1 MQSLF
6 GLYPIIQLIHIM
18 RITGLIFL
26 LLTCLLP
33 AVEAQDDKALIQLSG
48 TVTDEY
54 LRPLPF
60 AQVLVLNS
68 YRGTITNN
76 YGKFSLVVEEKDSVL
91 FSSVGY
97 KTKYIEVPE
106 GLPDAFHNI
115 NIVLQVDTLV
125 IQEAVIYPW
134 KNYEEFKRA
143 FIALELPDDDM
154 ERARKNIALIR
165 TQIIMDKEPSARAN
179 FRYIMEQQYRETFT
193 QGMYPTYQIFN
204 AFAWAK
210 FFQALKN
217 GEFRFNDDE

>member
-1 MQSLF
+1 MQLF
-6 GLYPIIQLIHIM
+6 HKM
-18 RITGLIFL
+18 RILVLILFL
-26 LLTCLLP
+26 ISGFLP
-33 AVEAQDDKALIQLSG
+33 FATAQDDKALIQLSG

-60 AQVLVLNS
+60 AQILVLNS

-91 FSSVGY
+91 ISSVGY
-97 KTKYIEVPE
+97 KTKYIEVPA
-106 GLPDAFHNI
+106 GLPSAFLDVNI
-115 NIVLQVDTLV
+115 ALQIDTLV

-134 KNYEEFKRA
+134 KDYEEFKRA
-143 FIALELPDDDM
+143 FIELKLPDDDM

-193 QGMYPTYQIFN
+193 QGTYPTYQIFN

-217 GEFRFNDDE
+217 GEFRFNNE

>member
-1 MQSLF
+1 
-6 GLYPIIQLIHIM
+6 M
-18 RITGLIFL
+18 RIIVLILFFITGFL
-26 LLTCLLP
+26 P
-33 AVEAQDDKALIQLSG
+33 VVQAQDEKALIQLSG

-60 AQVLVLNS
+60 AQILVLNS

-91 FSSVGY
+91 ISSVGY
-97 KTKYIEVPE
+97 KTKYIEVPA
-106 GLPDAFHNI
+106 GLPSAFLDVNI
-115 NIVLQVDTLV
+115 ALQVDTLV

-134 KNYEEFKRA
+134 KDYEEFKRA
-143 FIALELPDDDM
+143 FIELQLPDDDM

-217 GEFRFNDDE
+217 GEFRFNSE